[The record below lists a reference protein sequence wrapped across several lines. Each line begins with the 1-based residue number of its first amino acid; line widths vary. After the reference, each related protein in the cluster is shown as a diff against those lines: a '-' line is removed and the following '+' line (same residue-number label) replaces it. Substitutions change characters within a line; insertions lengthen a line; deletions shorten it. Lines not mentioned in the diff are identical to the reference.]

1 MKLLITAS
9 VHQLRVFSY
18 MLNGREVW
26 FSYKGEVCA
35 DYIKSI
41 ECGGSVCLV
50 YVNARGVILKVVRFL
65 GDIYFS
71 EEDINYI
78 KKAVHYLKN
87 KRIVNSAFPERQ

>member
-1 MKLLITAS
+1 M
-9 VHQLRVFSY
+9 
-18 MLNGREVW
+18 
-26 FSYKGEVCA
+26 
-35 DYIKSI
+35 
-41 ECGGSVCLV
+41 
-50 YVNARGVILKVVRFL
+50 YVNARGVIFKVVRFL